1 MGSDENHKIGAVVL
15 RIILFANLIAIIA
28 YGAITPHEMSKVT
41 AESVTIGIAGLAM
54 AIQTYVT
61 LAVYTILPYTLWIV
75 IGLDGLCVAGWGVAI
90 AMLSYWDREVVY
102 SPRNGDLEAWFQC
115 TNAESWDKV
124 WTSDGIGHWI
134 HLMWCKVEV
143 DGRNRLVGNGT
154 ALQQLHVLIG
164 LSAVSLSFTG
174 LILFWTIKRGQ
185 YLGLINNIHK

>member
-28 YGAITPHEMSKVT
+28 YGAITPHGMSKVT

-102 SPRNGDLEAWFQC
+102 SPRNGDPKRGSSARMLRVGTKSGQVM
-115 TNAESWDKV
+115 ES
-124 WTSDGIGHWI
+124 GIGS
-134 HLMWCKVEV
+134 
-143 DGRNRLVGNGT
+143 T
-154 ALQQLHVLIG
+154 
-164 LSAVSLSFTG
+164 
-174 LILFWTIKRGQ
+174 
-185 YLGLINNIHK
+185 